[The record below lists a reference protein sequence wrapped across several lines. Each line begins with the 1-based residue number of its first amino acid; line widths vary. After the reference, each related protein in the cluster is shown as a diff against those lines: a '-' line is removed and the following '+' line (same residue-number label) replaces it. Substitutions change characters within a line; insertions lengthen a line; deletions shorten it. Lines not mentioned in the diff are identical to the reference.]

1 MRYFIRLSFDGSDF
15 HGWQIQE
22 NAHSVQ
28 AELNNALETILRM
41 KIETTGC
48 GRTDTSVHAKIFYAH
63 FDSEPV
69 NDCNQLIHSLNSIL
83 PHSIAIHSL
92 FAVHDNAHARFDA
105 LSRTYI
111 YRLHGSKN
119 PFLYKR
125 AFYYPHNPDLTV
137 MNTLAEQLKN
147 HSDFSCFSKS
157 NTQTLTNL
165 CVVSYAEWKL
175 AGEETIFTITA
186 DRFLRNMVRAIVGT
200 LLGAGMGKITG
211 ADFRKILESKS
222 RSEAGASV
230 PAHGLYLDNI
240 TYPYPV
246 L

>member
-1 MRYFIRLSFDGSDF
+1 MRYFVRLSFDGSDF

-28 AELNNALETILRM
+28 AELNNALQTILRV
-41 KIETTGC
+41 KTETTGC
-48 GRTDTSVHAKIFYAH
+48 GRTDTGVHAKKFYAH
-63 FDSEPV
+63 FDSDHV
-69 NDCNQLIHSLNSIL
+69 GDSDQLVHSLNSIL

-92 FAVHDNAHARFDA
+92 FAVNENAHSRFDA

-111 YRLHGSKN
+111 YRMNACKN

-125 AFYYPHNPDLTV
+125 AFYYPNKPDLSV
-137 MNTLAEQLKN
+137 MNSLAEQLKLYN
-147 HSDFSCFSKS
+147 DFSCFSKS
-157 NTQTLTNL
+157 NTQTLTNI
-165 CVVSYAEWKL
+165 CVVSHAGWIS

-200 LLGAGMGKITG
+200 LLGAGMGKISG
-211 ADFRKILESKS
+211 EDFRKILESKN

-240 TYPYPV
+240 TYPFTV